1 MVRTLPQNWN
11 PKTNDR
17 EKQARTLFG
26 HLCLY
31 NRLNVS
37 MSRQKKLL
45 IVAGDS
51 DLLQGDLATE
61 FIPGMVDFFKLC
73 QEEGKILQCR

>member
-1 MVRTLPQNWN
+1 
-11 PKTNDR
+11 
-17 EKQARTLFG
+17 
-26 HLCLY
+26 
-31 NRLNVS
+31 